1 MAETPKPKSQ
11 TPTPKP
17 KPKPTDEQPV
27 EPGPQQSTLGKVG
40 SVIGGLAKKGLG
52 KLADNI
58 GKQFGANAPQPGA
71 ENKPA
76 EGQKSGN
83 DKKDPEMEML
93 ERYMQLVEQWQGL
106 INKPFYW
113 VGGKISAGASFLVD
127 KAVEGIKNKLAG
139 SEESKPSPNSS
150 TQQSSSSSNSSS
162 SSSSS
167 SSPSSSSTTP
177 TPTSSSSGS
186 DSQSSSPPTTS
197 SSSGSDSQSSSPPT
211 DSSSSGS
218 DSQSSSPPT
227 DSSSS

>member
-17 KPKPTDEQPV
+17 KPKPKDEQTVDPA
-27 EPGPQQSTLGKVG
+27 PQQSTLGKVG

-58 GKQFGANAPQPGA
+58 GKQFGSNAPQPGA

-76 EGQKSGN
+76 EGQKKDD
-83 DKKDPEMEML
+83 DKKDPQMEMI
-93 ERYMQLVEQWQGL
+93 ERYMKLVEQWQGL
-106 INKPFYW
+106 VNKPFYW

-127 KAVEGIKNKLAG
+127 KAVEGIKNKLAE
-139 SEESKPSPNSS
+139 SEQPKPSPNSS
-150 TQQSSSSSNSSS
+150 TQQSSSNSSS
-162 SSSSS
+162 SSSSSSSPSSSSS

-186 DSQSSSPPTTS
+186 QSSS
-197 SSSGSDSQSSSPPT
+197 
-211 DSSSSGS
+211 
-218 DSQSSSPPT
+218 
-227 DSSSS
+227 

>member
-17 KPKPTDEQPV
+17 KPKPTDEQTV
-27 EPGPQQSTLGKVG
+27 EPAPQQSTLGKVG

-58 GKQFGANAPQPGA
+58 GKQFGSNAPQPGA

-76 EGQKSGN
+76 EGQKKDD
-83 DKKDPEMEML
+83 DKKDPQMEMI
-93 ERYMQLVEQWQGL
+93 ERYMKLVEQWQGG

-127 KAVEGIKNKLAG
+127 KAVEGIKNKLAE
-139 SEESKPSPNSS
+139 SEQPKPNPNSS
-150 TQQSSSSSNSSS
+150 TQQSNSSS
-162 SSSSS
+162 SS
-167 SSPSSSSTTP
+167 SSSSTTP
-177 TPTSSSSGS
+177 TPTSSSSSGSQSSSPPTTSSGS
-186 DSQSSSPPTTS
+186 DSQSSSPPTT
-197 SSSGSDSQSSSPPT
+197 SSGSDSQSSSPPT

-227 DSSSS
+227 

>member
-17 KPKPTDEQPV
+17 KPKPTDEQTV
-27 EPGPQQSTLGKVG
+27 EPAPQQSTLGKVG

-58 GKQFGANAPQPGA
+58 GKQFGSNAPQPGA

-76 EGQKSGN
+76 EGQKKDD
-83 DKKDPEMEML
+83 DKKDPQMEMI
-93 ERYMQLVEQWQGL
+93 ERYMKLVEQWQGG

-127 KAVEGIKNKLAG
+127 KAVEGIKNKLAE
-139 SEESKPSPNSS
+139 SEQPKPNPNSS
-150 TQQSSSSSNSSS
+150 TQQSNSSS
-162 SSSSS
+162 SS
-167 SSPSSSSTTP
+167 SSSSTTP
-177 TPTSSSSGS
+177 TPTSSSSSGSQSSSPPTTSSGS

-197 SSSGSDSQSSSPPT
+197 SGSDSQSSSPPT
-211 DSSSSGS
+211 D
-218 DSQSSSPPT
+218 
-227 DSSSS
+227 

>member
-17 KPKPTDEQPV
+17 KPKPTDEQTV
-27 EPGPQQSTLGKVG
+27 EPAPQQSTLGKVG

-58 GKQFGANAPQPGA
+58 GKQFGSNAPQPGA

-76 EGQKSGN
+76 EGQKKDD
-83 DKKDPEMEML
+83 DKKDPQMEMI
-93 ERYMQLVEQWQGL
+93 ERYMKLVEQWQGG

-127 KAVEGIKNKLAG
+127 KAVEGIKNKLAE
-139 SEESKPSPNSS
+139 SEQPKPNPNSS
-150 TQQSSSSSNSSS
+150 TQQSNSSS
-162 SSSSS
+162 SS
-167 SSPSSSSTTP
+167 SSSSTTP
-177 TPTSSSSGS
+177 TPTSSSSSGSQSSSPPTTSSGS

-197 SSSGSDSQSSSPPT
+197 SGSDSQSSSPP
-211 DSSSSGS
+211 
-218 DSQSSSPPT
+218 
-227 DSSSS
+227 

>member
-27 EPGPQQSTLGKVG
+27 EPAPQQSTLGKVG

-58 GKQFGANAPQPGA
+58 GKQFGSNAPPPNA
-71 ENKPA
+71 ENKPK
-76 EGQKSGN
+76 EGQKSGD
-83 DKKDPEMEML
+83 DKKDPAMEML

-139 SEESKPSPNSS
+139 SEEPKPTPNSS

-177 TPTSSSSGS
+177 TPT
-186 DSQSSSPPTTS
+186 PTS
-197 SSSGSDSQSSSPPT
+197 SSSGSGSQSSSPPT
-211 DSSSSGS
+211 DNSSSG
-218 DSQSSSPPT
+218 
-227 DSSSS
+227 

>member
-17 KPKPTDEQPV
+17 KPKPTDEQTV
-27 EPGPQQSTLGKVG
+27 EPAPQQSTLGKVG

-58 GKQFGANAPQPGA
+58 GKQFGSNAPQPGA

-76 EGQKSGN
+76 EGQKKDD
-83 DKKDPEMEML
+83 DKKDPQMEMI
-93 ERYMQLVEQWQGL
+93 ERYMKLVEQWQGG

-127 KAVEGIKNKLAG
+127 KAVEGIKNKLAE
-139 SEESKPSPNSS
+139 SEQPKPNPNSS
-150 TQQSSSSSNSSS
+150 TQQSNSSS
-162 SSSSS
+162 SS
-167 SSPSSSSTTP
+167 SSSSTTP
-177 TPTSSSSGS
+177 TPTSSSSSGSQSSSPPTTSSGS

-197 SSSGSDSQSSSPPT
+197 SSS
-211 DSSSSGS
+211 
-218 DSQSSSPPT
+218 
-227 DSSSS
+227 

>member
-17 KPKPTDEQPV
+17 KPKPTDEQTV
-27 EPGPQQSTLGKVG
+27 EPAPQQSTLGKVG

-58 GKQFGANAPQPGA
+58 GKQFGSNAPQPGA

-76 EGQKSGN
+76 EGQKKDD
-83 DKKDPEMEML
+83 DKKDPQMEMI
-93 ERYMQLVEQWQGL
+93 ERYMKLVEQWQGG

-127 KAVEGIKNKLAG
+127 KAVEGIKNKLAE
-139 SEESKPSPNSS
+139 SEQPKPNPNSS
-150 TQQSSSSSNSSS
+150 TQQSNSSS
-162 SSSSS
+162 SS
-167 SSPSSSSTTP
+167 SSSSTTP
-177 TPTSSSSGS
+177 TPTSSSSSGSQSSSPPTTSSGS

-197 SSSGSDSQSSSPPT
+197 S
-211 DSSSSGS
+211 
-218 DSQSSSPPT
+218 
-227 DSSSS
+227 

>member
-17 KPKPTDEQPV
+17 KPKDEQTVDPA
-27 EPGPQQSTLGKVG
+27 PQQSKLGKVG

-52 KLADNI
+52 KLADNF
-58 GKQFGANAPQPGA
+58 GKQFGSNAPQPGA

-76 EGQKSGN
+76 EGQKKDD
-83 DKKDPEMEML
+83 DKKDPQMEML
-93 ERYMQLVEQWQGL
+93 DRYMKLVEQWQGV

-113 VGGKISAGASFLVD
+113 VGGKISAGAKAGASYVVD
-127 KAVEGIKNKLAG
+127 SAVEWIKNKPAG
-139 SEESKPSPNSS
+139 PEEPKPSPNSS

-167 SSPSSSSTTP
+167 PSSSSTTTTP
-177 TPTSSSSGS
+177 TP
-186 DSQSSSPPTTS
+186 TS

-227 DSSSS
+227 TSSSSSGSDS

>member
-17 KPKPTDEQPV
+17 KPKPTDEQTV
-27 EPGPQQSTLGKVG
+27 EPAPQQSTLGKVG

-58 GKQFGANAPQPGA
+58 GKQFGSNAPQPGA

-76 EGQKSGN
+76 EGQKKDD
-83 DKKDPEMEML
+83 DKKDPQMEMI
-93 ERYMQLVEQWQGL
+93 ERYMKLVEQWQGG

-127 KAVEGIKNKLAG
+127 KAVEGIKNKLAE
-139 SEESKPSPNSS
+139 SEQPKPNPNSS
-150 TQQSSSSSNSSS
+150 TQQSNSSS
-162 SSSSS
+162 SS
-167 SSPSSSSTTP
+167 SSSSTTP
-177 TPTSSSSGS
+177 TPTSSSSSGSQSSSPPTTSSGS

-197 SSSGSDSQSSSPPT
+197 SGSDSQSSSPPT
-211 DSSSSGS
+211 DSS
-218 DSQSSSPPT
+218 
-227 DSSSS
+227 

>member
-17 KPKPTDEQPV
+17 KPKPTDEQTV
-27 EPGPQQSTLGKVG
+27 EPAPQQSTLGKVG

-58 GKQFGANAPQPGA
+58 GKQFGSNAPQPGA

-76 EGQKSGN
+76 EGQKKDD
-83 DKKDPEMEML
+83 DKKDPQMEMI
-93 ERYMQLVEQWQGL
+93 ERYMKLVEQWQGG

-127 KAVEGIKNKLAG
+127 KAVEGIKNKLAE
-139 SEESKPSPNSS
+139 SEQPKPNPNSS
-150 TQQSSSSSNSSS
+150 TQQSNSSS
-162 SSSSS
+162 SS
-167 SSPSSSSTTP
+167 SSSSTTP
-177 TPTSSSSGS
+177 TPTSSSSSGSQSSSPPTTSSGS

-211 DSSSSGS
+211 DSSS
-218 DSQSSSPPT
+218 
-227 DSSSS
+227 

>member
-17 KPKPTDEQPV
+17 KPKPTDEQTV
-27 EPGPQQSTLGKVG
+27 EPAPQQSTLGKVG

-58 GKQFGANAPQPGA
+58 GKQFGSNAPQPGA

-76 EGQKSGN
+76 EGQKKDD
-83 DKKDPEMEML
+83 DKKDPQMEMI
-93 ERYMQLVEQWQGL
+93 ERYMKLVEQWQGG

-127 KAVEGIKNKLAG
+127 KAVEGIKNKLAE
-139 SEESKPSPNSS
+139 SEQPKPNPNSS
-150 TQQSSSSSNSSS
+150 TQQSNSSS
-162 SSSSS
+162 SS
-167 SSPSSSSTTP
+167 SSSSTTP
-177 TPTSSSSGS
+177 TPTSSSSSGSQSSSPPTTSSGS

-197 SSSGSDSQSSSPPT
+197 SGSDSQSSSPPT
-211 DSSSSGS
+211 DS
-218 DSQSSSPPT
+218 
-227 DSSSS
+227 

>member
-17 KPKPTDEQPV
+17 KPKPTDEQTV
-27 EPGPQQSTLGKVG
+27 EPAPQQSTLGKVG

-58 GKQFGANAPQPGA
+58 GKQFGSNAPQPGA

-76 EGQKSGN
+76 EGQKKDD
-83 DKKDPEMEML
+83 DKKDPQMEMI
-93 ERYMQLVEQWQGL
+93 ERYMKLVEQWQGG

-127 KAVEGIKNKLAG
+127 KAVEGIKNKLAE
-139 SEESKPSPNSS
+139 SEQPKPNPNSS
-150 TQQSSSSSNSSS
+150 TQQSNSSS
-162 SSSSS
+162 SS
-167 SSPSSSSTTP
+167 SSSSTTP
-177 TPTSSSSGS
+177 TPTSSSSSGSQSSSPPTTSSGS
-186 DSQSSSPPTTS
+186 DSQSSSPPTT
-197 SSSGSDSQSSSPPT
+197 SSGSDSQSSSPPT

-218 DSQSSSPPT
+218 DSQ
-227 DSSSS
+227 

>member
-17 KPKPTDEQPV
+17 KPKPTDEQTV
-27 EPGPQQSTLGKVG
+27 EPAPQQSTLGKVG

-58 GKQFGANAPQPGA
+58 GNQFGSNAPQPGA

-76 EGQKSGN
+76 EGQKKDD
-83 DKKDPEMEML
+83 DKKDPQMEMI
-93 ERYMQLVEQWQGL
+93 ERYMKLVEQWQGG

-127 KAVEGIKNKLAG
+127 KAVEGIKNKLAE
-139 SEESKPSPNSS
+139 SEQPKPNPNSS
-150 TQQSSSSSNSSS
+150 TQQSNSSS
-162 SSSSS
+162 SS
-167 SSPSSSSTTP
+167 SSSSTTP
-177 TPTSSSSGS
+177 TPTSSSSSGSQSSSPPTTSSGS

-197 SSSGSDSQSSSPPT
+197 SGSD
-211 DSSSSGS
+211 
-218 DSQSSSPPT
+218 
-227 DSSSS
+227 

>member
-11 TPTPKP
+11 APTPKP
-17 KPKPTDEQPV
+17 KPKPTDEQSV

-58 GKQFGANAPQPGA
+58 GKQFGSNAPQPGA

-76 EGQKSGN
+76 EGQKKDD
-83 DKKDPEMEML
+83 DKKDPQMEMI
-93 ERYMQLVEQWQGL
+93 ERYMKLVEQWQGL
-106 INKPFYW
+106 VNKPFYW

-127 KAVEGIKNKLAG
+127 KAVEGIKNKLAE
-139 SEESKPSPNSS
+139 SEQPKPSPNSS
-150 TQQSSSSSNSSS
+150 TQQSN
-162 SSSSS
+162 SSSS

-197 SSSGSDSQSSSPPT
+197 TSSGSDSQSSSPPT

-218 DSQSSSPPT
+218 DSQSSS
-227 DSSSS
+227 

>member
-17 KPKPTDEQPV
+17 KPKPTDEQTV
-27 EPGPQQSTLGKVG
+27 EPAPQQSTLGKVG

-58 GKQFGANAPQPGA
+58 GKQFGSNAPQPGA

-76 EGQKSGN
+76 EGQKKDD
-83 DKKDPEMEML
+83 DKKDPQMEMI
-93 ERYMQLVEQWQGL
+93 ERYMKLVEQWQGG

-127 KAVEGIKNKLAG
+127 KAVEGIKNKLAE
-139 SEESKPSPNSS
+139 SEQPKPNPNSS
-150 TQQSSSSSNSSS
+150 TQQSNSSS
-162 SSSSS
+162 SS
-167 SSPSSSSTTP
+167 SSSSTTP
-177 TPTSSSSGS
+177 TPTSSSSSGSQSSSPPTTSSGS

-197 SSSGSDSQSSSPPT
+197 
-211 DSSSSGS
+211 
-218 DSQSSSPPT
+218 
-227 DSSSS
+227 

>member
-17 KPKPTDEQPV
+17 KPKPTDEQTV
-27 EPGPQQSTLGKVG
+27 EPAPQQSTLGKVG

-58 GKQFGANAPQPGA
+58 GKQFGSNAPQPGA

-76 EGQKSGN
+76 EGQKKDD
-83 DKKDPEMEML
+83 DKKDPQMEMI
-93 ERYMQLVEQWQGL
+93 ERYMKLVEQWQGG

-127 KAVEGIKNKLAG
+127 KAVEGIKNKLAE
-139 SEESKPSPNSS
+139 SEQPKPNPNSS
-150 TQQSSSSSNSSS
+150 TQQSNSSS
-162 SSSSS
+162 SS
-167 SSPSSSSTTP
+167 SSSSTTP
-177 TPTSSSSGS
+177 TPTSSSSSGSQSSSPPTTSSGS

-197 SSSGSDSQSSSPPT
+197 SGSD
-211 DSSSSGS
+211 
-218 DSQSSSPPT
+218 
-227 DSSSS
+227 

>member
-27 EPGPQQSTLGKVG
+27 EPGPQQSTPGVG
-40 SVIGGLAKKGLG
+40 SAIGGFIKKGVG
-52 KLADNI
+52 KLADSI
-58 GKQFGANAPQPGA
+58 GKRFGSNAPQPSA
-71 ENKPA
+71 ENKPT
-76 EGQKSGN
+76 EGQKKDD
-83 DKKDPEMEML
+83 DKKDPQMEMI
-93 ERYMQLVEQWQGL
+93 ERYMKLVEQWQSG

-127 KAVEGIKNKLAG
+127 KAVEGIKNKLAE
-139 SEESKPSPNSS
+139 SEQPKPSPNSS
-150 TQQSSSSSNSSS
+150 TQQSSSNSSS
-162 SSSSS
+162 SSSSSSSPSSSSSSSPSSSSS

-218 DSQSSSPPT
+218 
-227 DSSSS
+227 

>member
-17 KPKPTDEQPV
+17 KPKPTDEQTV
-27 EPGPQQSTLGKVG
+27 EPAPQQSTLGKVG

-58 GKQFGANAPQPGA
+58 GKQFGSNAPQPGA

-76 EGQKSGN
+76 EGQKKDD
-83 DKKDPEMEML
+83 DKKDPQMEMI
-93 ERYMQLVEQWQGL
+93 ERYMKLVEQWQGG

-127 KAVEGIKNKLAG
+127 KAVEGIKNKLAE
-139 SEESKPSPNSS
+139 SEQPKPNPNSS
-150 TQQSSSSSNSSS
+150 TQQSNSSS
-162 SSSSS
+162 SS
-167 SSPSSSSTTP
+167 SSSSTTP
-177 TPTSSSSGS
+177 TPTSSSSSGSQSSSPPTTSSGS
-186 DSQSSSPPTTS
+186 DSQSSSPPTT
-197 SSSGSDSQSSSPPT
+197 SSGSDSQSSSPPT

-218 DSQSSSPPT
+218 D
-227 DSSSS
+227 

>member
-58 GKQFGANAPQPGA
+58 GKQFGSNAPQPGA

-76 EGQKSGN
+76 EGQKKDD
-83 DKKDPEMEML
+83 DKKDPQMEMI
-93 ERYMQLVEQWQGL
+93 ERYMKLVEQWQSG

-127 KAVEGIKNKLAG
+127 KAVEGIKNKLAE
-139 SEESKPSPNSS
+139 SEQPKPSPNSS
-150 TQQSSSSSNSSS
+150 TQQSSSNSSS
-162 SSSSS
+162 SSSS
-167 SSPSSSSTTP
+167 SSSSTTP

-211 DSSSSGS
+211 TSSSSGS
-218 DSQSSSPPT
+218 DSQS
-227 DSSSS
+227 

>member
-17 KPKPTDEQPV
+17 KPKPTDEQTV
-27 EPGPQQSTLGKVG
+27 EPAPQQSTLGKVG

-58 GKQFGANAPQPGA
+58 GKQFGSNAPQPGA

-76 EGQKSGN
+76 EGQKKDD
-83 DKKDPEMEML
+83 DKKDPQMEMI
-93 ERYMQLVEQWQGL
+93 ERYMKLVEQWQGG

-127 KAVEGIKNKLAG
+127 KAVEGIKNKLAE
-139 SEESKPSPNSS
+139 SEQPKPNPNSS
-150 TQQSSSSSNSSS
+150 TQQSNSSS
-162 SSSSS
+162 SS
-167 SSPSSSSTTP
+167 SSSSTTP
-177 TPTSSSSGS
+177 TPTSSSSSGSQSSSPPTTSSGS
-186 DSQSSSPPTTS
+186 DSQSSSPPTT
-197 SSSGSDSQSSSPPT
+197 SSGSDSQSSSPPT

-218 DSQSSSPPT
+218 DSQSSS
-227 DSSSS
+227 

>member
-17 KPKPTDEQPV
+17 KPKPKDEQTVDPA
-27 EPGPQQSTLGKVG
+27 PQQSTLGKVG

-58 GKQFGANAPQPGA
+58 GKQFGSNAPQPGA

-76 EGQKSGN
+76 EGQKKDD
-83 DKKDPEMEML
+83 DKKDPQMEMI
-93 ERYMQLVEQWQGL
+93 ERYMKLVEQWQGL
-106 INKPFYW
+106 VNKPFYW

-127 KAVEGIKNKLAG
+127 KAVEGIKNKLAE
-139 SEESKPSPNSS
+139 SEQPKPSPNSS
-150 TQQSSSSSNSSS
+150 TQQSSSNSSS
-162 SSSSS
+162 SSSSSSSPSSSSS

-186 DSQSSSPPTTS
+186 QSS
-197 SSSGSDSQSSSPPT
+197 
-211 DSSSSGS
+211 
-218 DSQSSSPPT
+218 
-227 DSSSS
+227 

>member
-17 KPKPTDEQPV
+17 KPKDEQTVDPA
-27 EPGPQQSTLGKVG
+27 PQQSTLGKVG

-58 GKQFGANAPQPGA
+58 GKQFGSNAPQPGA

-76 EGQKSGN
+76 EGQKKDD
-83 DKKDPEMEML
+83 DKKDPQMEMI
-93 ERYMQLVEQWQGL
+93 ERYMKLVEQWQGG

-127 KAVEGIKNKLAG
+127 EAVEGIKNKLAE
-139 SEESKPSPNSS
+139 SEEPKPNPKSS

-167 SSPSSSSTTP
+167 SSPSSSSTTTTP

-197 SSSGSDSQSSSPPT
+197 SSSG
-211 DSSSSGS
+211 
-218 DSQSSSPPT
+218 
-227 DSSSS
+227 

>member
-58 GKQFGANAPQPGA
+58 GKQFGSNAPQPGA

-76 EGQKSGN
+76 EGQKKDD
-83 DKKDPEMEML
+83 DKKDPQMEMI
-93 ERYMQLVEQWQGL
+93 ERYMKLVEQWQSG

-127 KAVEGIKNKLAG
+127 KAVEGIKNKLAE
-139 SEESKPSPNSS
+139 SEQPKPSPNSS
-150 TQQSSSSSNSSS
+150 TQQSSSNSSS

-197 SSSGSDSQSSSPPT
+197 SSSGSDSQSSSPLT
-211 DSSSSGS
+211 TSSSSGS

-227 DSSSS
+227 

>member
-150 TQQSSSSSNSSS
+150 TQQSSSN
-162 SSSSS
+162 
-167 SSPSSSSTTP
+167 SSSTTP
-177 TPTSSSSGS
+177 QPTGTQPTGSTP
-186 DSQSSSPPTTS
+186 
-197 SSSGSDSQSSSPPT
+197 
-211 DSSSSGS
+211 
-218 DSQSSSPPT
+218 
-227 DSSSS
+227 

>member
-17 KPKPTDEQPV
+17 KPKPTDEQTV
-27 EPGPQQSTLGKVG
+27 EPAPQQSTLGKVG

-58 GKQFGANAPQPGA
+58 GKQFGSNAPQPGA

-76 EGQKSGN
+76 EGQKKDD
-83 DKKDPEMEML
+83 DKKDPQMEMI
-93 ERYMQLVEQWQGL
+93 ERYMKLVEQWQGG

-127 KAVEGIKNKLAG
+127 KAVEGIKNKLAE
-139 SEESKPSPNSS
+139 SEQPKPNPNSS
-150 TQQSSSSSNSSS
+150 TQQSNSSS
-162 SSSSS
+162 SS
-167 SSPSSSSTTP
+167 SSSSTTP
-177 TPTSSSSGS
+177 TPTSSSSSGSQSSSPPTTSSGS
-186 DSQSSSPPTTS
+186 DSQSSSPPTT
-197 SSSGSDSQSSSPPT
+197 SSGSDSQSSSPPT

-227 DSSSS
+227 D

>member
-17 KPKPTDEQPV
+17 KPKPKDEQTVDPA
-27 EPGPQQSTLGKVG
+27 PQQSTLGKVG

-58 GKQFGANAPQPGA
+58 GKQFGSNAPQPGA

-76 EGQKSGN
+76 EGQKKDD
-83 DKKDPEMEML
+83 DKKDPQMEMI
-93 ERYMQLVEQWQGL
+93 ERYMKLVEQWQGL
-106 INKPFYW
+106 VNKPFYW

-127 KAVEGIKNKLAG
+127 KAVEGIKNKLAE
-139 SEESKPSPNSS
+139 SEQPKPSPNSS
-150 TQQSSSSSNSSS
+150 TQQSSSNSSS
-162 SSSSS
+162 SSSSSSSPSSSSS

-186 DSQSSSPPTTS
+186 
-197 SSSGSDSQSSSPPT
+197 QSSSPPT

-218 DSQSSSPPT
+218 GSQSSSPPT
-227 DSSSS
+227 TSSS

>member
-17 KPKPTDEQPV
+17 KPKPKDEQPV

-58 GKQFGANAPQPGA
+58 GKQFGSNAPQPGA

-76 EGQKSGN
+76 EGQKKDD
-83 DKKDPEMEML
+83 DKKDPQMEMI
-93 ERYMQLVEQWQGL
+93 ERYMKLVEQWQSG

-139 SEESKPSPNSS
+139 SEEPKPNPNSS
-150 TQQSSSSSNSSS
+150 SQQSSSSS
-162 SSSSS
+162 
-167 SSPSSSSTTP
+167 TTPNP
-177 TPTSSSSGS
+177 TPTTTNTSGT
-186 DSQSSSPPTTS
+186 DTPT
-197 SSSGSDSQSSSPPT
+197 
-211 DSSSSGS
+211 
-218 DSQSSSPPT
+218 
-227 DSSSS
+227 

>member
-17 KPKPTDEQPV
+17 KPKPTDEQTV
-27 EPGPQQSTLGKVG
+27 EPAPQQSTLGKVG

-58 GKQFGANAPQPGA
+58 GKQFGSNAPQPGA

-76 EGQKSGN
+76 EGQKKDD
-83 DKKDPEMEML
+83 DKKDPQMEMI
-93 ERYMQLVEQWQGL
+93 ERYMKLVEQWQGG

-127 KAVEGIKNKLAG
+127 KAVEGIKNKLAE
-139 SEESKPSPNSS
+139 SEQPKPNPNSS
-150 TQQSSSSSNSSS
+150 TQQSNSSS
-162 SSSSS
+162 SS
-167 SSPSSSSTTP
+167 SSSSTTP
-177 TPTSSSSGS
+177 TPTSSSSSGSQSSSPPTTSSGS

-197 SSSGSDSQSSSPPT
+197 SGSDSQSS
-211 DSSSSGS
+211 
-218 DSQSSSPPT
+218 
-227 DSSSS
+227 

>member
-1 MAETPKPKSQ
+1 
-11 TPTPKP
+11 PKP

-58 GKQFGANAPQPGA
+58 GKQFGSNAPQPGA

-76 EGQKSGN
+76 EGQKKDD
-83 DKKDPEMEML
+83 DKKDPQMEMI
-93 ERYMQLVEQWQGL
+93 ERYMKLVEQWQSG

-127 KAVEGIKNKLAG
+127 KAVEGIKNKLAE
-139 SEESKPSPNSS
+139 SEQPKPSPNSS
-150 TQQSSSSSNSSS
+150 TQQSSSNSSS

-197 SSSGSDSQSSSPPT
+197 SSSGSDSQSSSPLT
-211 DSSSSGS
+211 TSSSSGS
-218 DSQSSSPPT
+218 DS
-227 DSSSS
+227 

>member
-58 GKQFGANAPQPGA
+58 GKQFGSNAPQPGA

-76 EGQKSGN
+76 EGQKKDD
-83 DKKDPEMEML
+83 DKKDPQMEMI
-93 ERYMQLVEQWQGL
+93 ERYMKLVEQWQSG

-127 KAVEGIKNKLAG
+127 KAVEGIKNKLAE
-139 SEESKPSPNSS
+139 SEQPKPSPNSS
-150 TQQSSSSSNSSS
+150 TQQSSSNSSS

-197 SSSGSDSQSSSPPT
+197 SSSGSDSQSSSPLT
-211 DSSSSGS
+211 TSSSSGS
-218 DSQSSSPPT
+218 DSQ
-227 DSSSS
+227 

>member
-17 KPKPTDEQPV
+17 KPKPTDEQTV
-27 EPGPQQSTLGKVG
+27 EPAPQQSTLGKVG

-58 GKQFGANAPQPGA
+58 GKQFGSNAPQPGA

-76 EGQKSGN
+76 EGQKKDD
-83 DKKDPEMEML
+83 DKKDPQMEMI
-93 ERYMQLVEQWQGL
+93 ERYMKLVEQWQGG

-127 KAVEGIKNKLAG
+127 KAVEGIKNKLAE
-139 SEESKPSPNSS
+139 SEQPKPNPNSS
-150 TQQSSSSSNSSS
+150 TQQSNSSS
-162 SSSSS
+162 SS
-167 SSPSSSSTTP
+167 SSSSTTP
-177 TPTSSSSGS
+177 TPTSSSSSGSQSSSPPTTSSGS
-186 DSQSSSPPTTS
+186 DSQSSSPPTT
-197 SSSGSDSQSSSPPT
+197 SSGSDSQSSSPPT

-218 DSQSSSPPT
+218 DSQS
-227 DSSSS
+227 

>member
-17 KPKPTDEQPV
+17 KPKPKDEQTVDPA
-27 EPGPQQSTLGKVG
+27 PQQSTLGKVG

-58 GKQFGANAPQPGA
+58 GKQFGSNAPQPGA

-76 EGQKSGN
+76 EGQKKDD
-83 DKKDPEMEML
+83 DKKDPQMEMI
-93 ERYMQLVEQWQGL
+93 ERYMKLVEQWQGL
-106 INKPFYW
+106 VNKPFYW

-127 KAVEGIKNKLAG
+127 KAVEGIKNKLAE
-139 SEESKPSPNSS
+139 SEQPKPSPNSS
-150 TQQSSSSSNSSS
+150 TQQSSSNSSS
-162 SSSSS
+162 SSSSSSSPSSSSS

-186 DSQSSSPPTTS
+186 QSSSPPTDSSSSGSGSQSSSPPTTS
-197 SSSGSDSQSSSPPT
+197 SSSG
-211 DSSSSGS
+211 
-218 DSQSSSPPT
+218 
-227 DSSSS
+227 